1 MQALPP
7 TSCLLGVGAWGR
19 LSNLAELYFAEFLV
33 RDNIIIHIT
42 LSWRL
47 EDIMKTSGPC
57 QKLNIVTHS
66 HQHSGYPHH
75 SKRRVANVCQKA
87 GECLHQKMVFL
98 SP

>member
-42 LSWRL
+42 LS
-47 EDIMKTSGPC
+47 
-57 QKLNIVTHS
+57 
-66 HQHSGYPHH
+66 
-75 SKRRVANVCQKA
+75 
-87 GECLHQKMVFL
+87 
-98 SP
+98 